1 MVDKR
6 TLEFIL
12 TDQREEMEGRADEAL
27 CQRREERLVLG
38 YDGCYTPGACPHGY
52 VRKLPTEN
60 ICVGA
65 SFKEQKR

>member
-1 MVDKR
+1 MKR
-6 TLEFIL
+6 HIVK
-12 TDQREEMEGRADEAL
+12 DGS
-27 CQRREERLVLG
+27 RRVRYLG
-38 YDGCYTPGACPHGY
+38 MTAAIPQVPHGY